1 MEDGDAAMGRDVL
14 RAMAGV
20 PEYKIVTLNK
30 YLAAVV
36 EDLVKIAN
44 CRSGAEQHCAIPF
57 KIVIRRGAV
66 DFIVKSGRISVRRN
80 VVTVETGD
88 DSVMVDSD
96 FGTVSLIRNRYS
108 LLQAGEKV
116 TWDGTELIYT
126 ASEFV
131 KLVKEYISEI
141 ISREI

>member
-20 PEYKIVTLNK
+20 PEYKTVTLNK

-44 CRSGAEQHCAIPF
+44 CKSGAEQYCAIPF

-80 VVTVETGD
+80 VVNVETGD
-88 DSVMVDSD
+88 DSVMVDGD

-116 TWDGTELIYT
+116 TWDGTELTYT

>member
-1 MEDGDAAMGRDVL
+1 
-14 RAMAGV
+14 MATV
-20 PEYKIVTLNK
+20 PEYKTITLNK

-44 CRSGAEQHCAIPF
+44 CRSGAEQYCAIPF

-66 DFIVKSGRISVRRN
+66 DFIVKSGRISIRRN
-80 VVTVETGD
+80 VVTVETED
-88 DSVMVDSD
+88 DSVMVNGD
-96 FGTVSLIRNRYS
+96 FGTVSLIRNSYF
-108 LLQAGEKV
+108 LLKVGEKV

-131 KLVKEYISEI
+131 KLVKENIREI